1 MPTKFDKNKIFFIK
15 CIIYYNY
22 MSEDSSAN
30 IINNESSVVYIHNGD
45 NWDETNLETL
55 SEWVQIGSLQIET
68 LDLAIKKYRSIIRQ
82 NVLLGFVLS
91 TASGSISITQLSS
104 TQQQFMLN
112 VFFTIMSFSIAVFT
126 GLIKIYQI
134 QERLEEYIQLK
145 QEWIAFCVNI
155 TSEIQLPVSQ
165 RRDALRIIKDN
176 KAKYLDLLKMDVDID
191 NHIKEK
197 ALENLYDDTKLQ
209 YMEEQSAYLKLRN
222 EVNNGIFDDNVSV
235 SPTDC
240 PDQVNVSCCIPYGCG
255 RENCLNTICKK
266 KFDGRKTSLSN
277 ILLTIIMEEE
287 KTERDKRIAKL
298 HKIKADKNKAY
309 EESNKKIY
317 NVGERYKTNCN
328 IDCNMEINVG
338 TVVDTPNEHY
348 HMSSGGESTDRI
360 DASLYV

>member
-1 MPTKFDKNKIFFIK
+1 
-15 CIIYYNY
+15 
-22 MSEDSSAN
+22 MSEDSSGNQMNTAET
-30 IINNESSVVYIHNGD
+30 IYIHNGE
-45 NWDETNLETL
+45 NWDENNLETL

-82 NVLLGFVLS
+82 NVLLGLILS

-104 TQQQFMLN
+104 NEQQFMLN

-165 RRDALRIIKDN
+165 RRDALKIIKEN
-176 KAKYLDLLKMDVDID
+176 KAKYLDLLKIDVDID
-191 NHIKEK
+191 NRIKEK

-209 YMEEQSAYLKLRN
+209 YMEEQASYLKLRN
-222 EVNNGIFDDNVSV
+222 EVNNGFFDDNLSVAPTECPEQVS
-235 SPTDC
+235 T
-240 PDQVNVSCCIPYGCG
+240 CCFPFGCG
-255 RENCLNTICKK
+255 RENCFNTICKK

-298 HKIKADKNKAY
+298 MKIKTDNKF
-309 EESNKKIY
+309 EEKCQHKKI
-317 NVGERYKTNCN
+317 NEKDVN
-328 IDCNMEINVG
+328 ID
-338 TVVDTPNEHY
+338 TVVDIENQHFHLSSVSSDPNL
-348 HMSSGGESTDRI
+348 SANI
-360 DASLYV
+360 

>member
-1 MPTKFDKNKIFFIK
+1 
-15 CIIYYNY
+15 
-22 MSEDSSAN
+22 MSEDSSGN
-30 IINNESSVVYIHNGD
+30 QVNTESVYIYNGE
-45 NWDETNLETL
+45 NWNENNLETL

-82 NVLLGFVLS
+82 NVLLGLILS

-104 TQQQFMLN
+104 SKQQFILN

-165 RRDALRIIKDN
+165 RRDALKIIKEN

-191 NHIKEK
+191 NNIKEK

-209 YMEEQSAYLKLRN
+209 YMEEQASYLKLRN
-222 EVNNGIFDDNVSV
+222 EVNNGLFDDNASI
-235 SPTDC
+235 SPTESHEQIS
-240 PDQVNVSCCIPYGCG
+240 DQVSLCCIPFGCG
-255 RENCLNTICKK
+255 KDTCFNSICKK
-266 KFDGRKTSLSN
+266 KFDARKTSLSN

-287 KTERDKRIAKL
+287 KTERDKRVAKL
-298 HKIKADKNKAY
+298 MKIKTENKF
-309 EESNKKIY
+309 EEKCQQKKCNDE
-317 NVGERYKTNCN
+317 NVN
-328 IDCNMEINVG
+328 IG
-338 TVVDTPNEHY
+338 TIVDIENQHF
-348 HMSSGGESTDRI
+348 HLSSVSS
-360 DASLYV
+360 DANLSVNI